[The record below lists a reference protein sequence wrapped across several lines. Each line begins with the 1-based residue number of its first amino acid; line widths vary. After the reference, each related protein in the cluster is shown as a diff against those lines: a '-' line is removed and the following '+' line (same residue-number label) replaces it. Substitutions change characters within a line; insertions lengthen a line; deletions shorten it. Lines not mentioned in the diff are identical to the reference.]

1 MKNVNNPEAVNA
13 ALAQA
18 LPLIAKIDTMTE
30 DEIDYWYSDEIRS
43 LYQWKRELDECLELL
58 ANPEAVNPELK
69 DFWIRNNNWDLE
81 LAAKNISH
89 FAKIIS
95 KGL

>member
-1 MKNVNNPEAVNA
+1 MKNVNNPIAVNEA
-13 ALAQA
+13 
-18 LPLIAKIDTMTE
+18 ISWFGDIIDAMSKSQ
-30 DEIDYWYSDEIRS
+30 IDYWYSDKIRS
-43 LYQWKRELDECLELL
+43 LYHWRRELDKCIEIL
-58 ANPEAVNPELK
+58 ANPEAVSPELK

-89 FAKIIS
+89 FARIIS